1 MDRASRDWADKLISG
16 IHVRLFY
23 SATTIR
29 YEAYDP
35 VALQRN
41 RLRPVTEDH
50 QTTSVTTATGA
61 DVALPVGYHA
71 LPSVM
76 PPLGQLL
83 DLGRLQRLQNRFSAM
98 ANVSICICDPHGELV
113 TAPTWASQF
122 LRLVNRTPAGRAI
135 LEASIRETARHES
148 AEQVHL
154 SQHSTIALYGTPILY
169 HTERLGTLIIGV
181 RPPQRFEP
189 DSIREFAR
197 MCGVDEAELLQAAE
211 LIRPWTEEARKAT
224 FQFVDLLADTI
235 ATLYGQALEIQKQ
248 LHDLQIVHEI
258 TQLLTG
264 SYDLQEILNRTA
276 ERVVAAL
283 GVKAC
288 GIRILEESTGELVIR
303 AVHGLSAEYL
313 NKPPILLENNEID
326 LAAFK
331 GRTVYIEDA
340 RTDPR
345 IRFPAKSAKE
355 GIVSGL
361 CVPLTHRGRT
371 VGVLRV
377 YTAERRLFSSDE
389 IELLRSIAAQAAAA
403 IINSRLYEE
412 RLAAEYV
419 QRQIRYAGEVQRR
432 MIPAEPPR
440 HPALDIASVYAPTL
454 EVGGDFFDFLEL
466 PGDRL
471 GIGIADVVGK
481 GVPAALLMA
490 SIRAALR
497 TYAPGP
503 GGRDPAEVM
512 LFLNHHLCRDT
523 RPDEFATLF
532 YGVIDPS
539 GSQLRYCNA
548 GHEPPLLLRGD
559 DVMRLDVGGILA
571 GAFHDAHY
579 ESADVRLHEGDVLL
593 LTTDGATE
601 AMNFAGEVFG
611 RDRLREAILR
621 YRELDAT
628 QMARQVL
635 WDIRRF
641 AGLADQSDDIA
652 LVVIKVR

>member
-1 MDRASRDWADKLISG
+1 MAS
-16 IHVRLFY
+16 
-23 SATTIR
+23 
-29 YEAYDP
+29 
-35 VALQRN
+35 
-41 RLRPVTEDH
+41 
-50 QTTSVTTATGA
+50 
-61 DVALPVGYHA
+61 
-71 LPSVM
+71 
-76 PPLGQLL
+76 
-83 DLGRLQRLQNRFSAM
+83 
-98 ANVSICICDPHGELV
+98 VSICICDPRGEMV
-113 TAPTWASQF
+113 TTPTWASQF
-122 LRLVNRTPAGRAI
+122 LRVVNRTPAGRAI
-135 LEASIRETARHES
+135 LEASIKETARHES
-148 AEQVHL
+148 AEQVL
-154 SQHSTIALYGTPILY
+154 LTTHSTIALYGTPILY
-169 HTERLGTLIIGV
+169 QTERLGTLIIGV
-181 RPPQRFEP
+181 RPPNRFEP
-189 DSIREFAR
+189 DTVRAFAQR
-197 MCGVDEAELLQAAE
+197 CGVDEAELLRAAE
-211 LIRPWTEEARKAT
+211 LIRPWTDDARKAT

-248 LHDLQIVHEI
+248 LRDLQIVHEI

-264 SYDLQEILNRTA
+264 SYDLQQILNHTA

-283 GVKAC
+283 RVKAC
-288 GIRILEESTGELVIR
+288 GIRILNEATGELLIR
-303 AVHGLSAEYL
+303 AVHGLSEEYL

-345 IRFPAKSAKE
+345 IRFRDKSAKE

-377 YTAERRLFSSDE
+377 YTAERRLFNPDE

-412 RLAAEYV
+412 RLAAENT

-432 MIPAEPPR
+432 MIPAEAPR

-454 EVGGDFFDFLEL
+454 EVGGDFFDFIEL

-471 GIGIADVVGK
+471 GIGIADIVGK

-490 SIRAALR
+490 SIRSALR
-497 TYAPGP
+497 TYALGP

-512 LFLNHHLCRDT
+512 LYLNHHLCQDT
-523 RPDEFATLF
+523 RPEEFATFF

-539 GSQLRYCNA
+539 GTQLRYCNA

-559 DVMRLDVGGILA
+559 AFTRLDVGGLIV

-579 ESADVRLHEGDVLL
+579 DSTDIRLNEGDILL

-601 AMNFAGEVFG
+601 AMNFEREVFG
-611 RDRLREAILR
+611 RARLHESMLK
-621 YRELDAT
+621 YRSLDAAHL
-628 QMARQVL
+628 ARQVL
-635 WDIRRF
+635 WDLRRF

-652 LVVIKVR
+652 LVVVKVR